1 MAIDAA
7 LQERLMAAA
16 PHGMGIAVHA
26 EEAPERMA
34 VLSKF
39 GGRTLGELNANAN
52 RLARVLRAH
61 GVGPDVGVALL
72 CRNRPEFIE
81 TVVACQRSGGR
92 MTPINWHL
100 APPEVAYIADNCEA
114 LVLITDEAFAPAVAA
129 AQAASSHL
137 RLTLAIGGE
146 IEGAE
151 SYEEALAAEE
161 GSNIDNPIL
170 GAPMLYTSG
179 TTGHP
184 KGVYRKA
191 DPTPTPFLLAVRES
205 GDFEPD
211 TDCSLV
217 TGPLYHAAPLGLNL
231 AMPMGAGVGSVLMDR
246 WDAEETLALIDR
258 HRITHTHMVAT
269 MFHRMLALP
278 PEVRERYDVSSMR
291 WLCHGAAPT
300 PVHVKHQIIEW
311 FGPVVWEYYAA
322 TEGGT
327 FWVDSSEWLEKPGSV
342 GRTVEGTSYKV
353 LDDDGEPVAAG
364 TTGTVYFEAAENR
377 FVYFK
382 APDKTASAYRD
393 DFFTM
398 GDMGYVDEDGYLFL
412 TGRSAETIIAGGVN
426 IYPQEI
432 DDVLQQHPAVYE
444 VCTVGVP
451 HEEWGESVKS
461 VVEVGDGYEAGDEL
475 AEELLAWC
483 RENLPDFKRPR
494 SIDFATDLPRMP
506 TGKIQRGLVRAPYW
520 KGRERQI

>member
-1 MAIDAA
+1 MAIDPE

-16 PHGMGIAVHA
+16 PYGMGVAVHA
-26 EEAPERMA
+26 DEAPDRMA
-34 VLSKF
+34 VLSKY

-61 GVGPDVGVALL
+61 GIGPDKGVALL
-72 CRNRPEFIE
+72 CRNRPEFVDA
-81 TVVACQRSGGR
+81 VVACSRSGAR
-92 MTPINWHL
+92 LTPINWHGT
-100 APPEVAYIADNCEA
+100 PDEVAYIVDNCEA
-114 LVLITDEAFAPAVAA
+114 LVLIADAAFAPAAAA
-129 AQAASSHL
+129 AQAKSTHL
-137 RLTLAIGGE
+137 RLTLAVGGE
-146 IEGAE
+146 IKGAAP
-151 SYEEALAAEE
+151 YDEALAAED
-161 GSNIDNPIL
+161 GSNIDDPIL

-179 TTGHP
+179 TTGRP
-184 KGVYRKA
+184 KGVYRKPDA
-191 DPTPTPFLLAVRES
+191 TPTPFLLEVRES
-205 GDFEPD
+205 ADFEPA

-231 AMPMGAGVGSVLMDR
+231 AMPMGAGVGSVLMDK

-258 HRITHTHMVAT
+258 HGVTHSHLVAT

-278 PEVRERYDVSSMR
+278 EEVRNRYDVSSMR
-291 WLCHGAAPT
+291 WLIHGAAPT
-300 PVHVKHQIIEW
+300 PVHTKRQMIEW

-327 FWVDSSEWLEKPGSV
+327 FYIDSKQWLRKPGSV
-342 GRTVEGTSYKV
+342 GRTVEGTKYRV
-353 LDDDGEPVAAG
+353 LDDDGRPTPTG
-364 TTGTVYFEAAENR
+364 KTGTVYFAAPENR
-377 FVYFK
+377 FEYFK
-382 APDKTASAYRD
+382 APEKTASAYRD
-393 DFFTM
+393 DYFTM
-398 GDMGYVDEDGYLFL
+398 GDMGHVDEDGYLFL

-432 DDVLQQHPAVYE
+432 DDVLTRHPAVYE

-461 VVEVGDGYEAGDEL
+461 VVELDDGYEASDDL

-483 RENLPDFKRPR
+483 REQLPDFKRPR

-520 KGRERQI
+520 KGRERAI

>member
-1 MAIDAA
+1 MAIDPA
-7 LQERLMAAA
+7 LQKRLMAAA
-16 PHGMGIAVHA
+16 PYGMGVAVHA
-26 EEAPERMA
+26 DEAPDRMA
-34 VLSKF
+34 VLSKY

-72 CRNRPEFIE
+72 CRNRPEFVE
-81 TVVACQRSGGR
+81 TVAACQRSGGR
-92 MTPINWHL
+92 MTPINWHIS
-100 APPEVAYIADNCEA
+100 PPEVVYIVANCEA
-114 LVLITDEAFAPAVAA
+114 RVLIADVAFAPAVAL
-129 AQAASSHL
+129 AQAESSHL
-137 RLTLAIGGE
+137 RLTLAVGGG

-151 SYEEALAAEE
+151 SYDEALAAED

-170 GAPMLYTSG
+170 GAAMLYTSG

-231 AMPMGAGVGSVLMDR
+231 AIPMGAGVGSVLMDK

-258 HRITHTHMVAT
+258 HRATHTHMVAT
-269 MFHRMLALP
+269 MFHRVLALP
-278 PEVRERYDVSSMR
+278 REVRDRYDVSSMR
-291 WLCHGAAPT
+291 WLVHGAAPT
-300 PVHVKHQIIEW
+300 PVHIKHKIIEW

-327 FWVDSSEWLEKPGSV
+327 FWVDSTEWLQKPGSV
-342 GRTVEGTSYKV
+342 GRTVEGTKYKV
-353 LDDDGEPVAAG
+353 LDDDGEPVPIGA
-364 TTGTVYFEAAENR
+364 TGTVYFQAAENR
-377 FVYFK
+377 FEYFK
-382 APDKTASAYRD
+382 APDKTASAYRG

-432 DDVLQQHPAVYE
+432 DDVLTLHPAVYE

-461 VVEVGDGYEAGDEL
+461 VVEVNAGFEAGEEL
-475 AEELLAWC
+475 AAELLAWC

-494 SIDFATDLPRMP
+494 SLDFATDLPRMP

-520 KGRERQI
+520 KDRDRAI

>member
-1 MAIDAA
+1 MAIDPA
-7 LQERLMAAA
+7 LQKRLMAAA
-16 PHGMGIAVHA
+16 PYGMGVAVHA
-26 EEAPERMA
+26 DEAPDRMA
-34 VLSKF
+34 VLSKY

-72 CRNRPEFIE
+72 CRNRPEFVE
-81 TVVACQRSGGR
+81 TVAACQRSGGR
-92 MTPINWHL
+92 MTPINWHIS
-100 APPEVAYIADNCEA
+100 PPEVVYIVANCEA
-114 LVLITDEAFAPAVAA
+114 RVLIADVAFAPAVAL
-129 AQAASSHL
+129 AQAESSHL
-137 RLTLAIGGE
+137 RLTLAVGGE

-151 SYEEALAAEE
+151 SYDEALAAED

-170 GAPMLYTSG
+170 GAAMLYTSG

-231 AMPMGAGVGSVLMDR
+231 AIPMGAGVGSVLMDK

-258 HRITHTHMVAT
+258 HRATHTHMVAT
-269 MFHRMLALP
+269 MFHRVLALP
-278 PEVRERYDVSSMR
+278 REVRDRYDVSSMR
-291 WLCHGAAPT
+291 WLVHGAAPT
-300 PVHVKHQIIEW
+300 PVHIKHKIIEW

-327 FWVDSSEWLEKPGSV
+327 FWVDSTEWLKKPGSV
-342 GRTVEGTSYKV
+342 GRTVEGTKYKV
-353 LDDDGEPVAAG
+353 LDDDGEPVPTG
-364 TTGTVYFEAAENR
+364 TTGTVYFQASENR
-377 FVYFK
+377 FEYFK
-382 APDKTASAYRD
+382 APDKTASAYRG

-398 GDMGYVDEDGYLFL
+398 GDMGYVDGDGYLFL

-432 DDVLQQHPAVYE
+432 DDVLTLHPAVYE

-461 VVEVGDGYEAGDEL
+461 VVEVNAGFEAGEEL
-475 AEELLAWC
+475 AAELLAWC

-520 KGRERQI
+520 RDRDRAI